1 MRDFLLRLLINAAT
15 LAATAMFLPGIHIRD
30 NELGTLLLIALIF
43 GFVNAIF
50 KPIILVLSCPLI
62 ILTFGLWGLVI
73 NGLMLIITDALAGS
87 RFQVDGFWWAVL
99 GGMVVSVVAGIL
111 EETLGLNERED
122 DEARVVTIS
131 RK

>member
-1 MRDFLLRLLINAAT
+1 MRDFLLRLLINAAA

-30 NELGTLLLIALIF
+30 NELGTLLLVALIF

-73 NGLMLIITDALAGS
+73 NGLMLIITDALAGN

-99 GGMVVSVVAGIL
+99 GGMVVSVISVIL
-111 EETLGLNERED
+111 EETLGLNEEED
-122 DEARVVTIS
+122 DEDQIVIIPPR
-131 RK
+131 

>member
-15 LAATAMFLPGIHIRD
+15 LAATASLLPGIHIRD
-30 NELGTLLLIALIF
+30 NALGTLLIVALVF
-43 GFVNAIF
+43 GLVNAIF

-73 NGLMLIITDALAGS
+73 NGLMLIITDALAGT

-122 DEARVVTIS
+122 DEASVVIVS